1 MNLVVILFSY
11 NFVGQAKLA
20 AEDPE
25 LAFRKLASEILRQ
38 SRYYLNLVFAV
49 SGQSLFLQLS
59 QVVSIGFQL
68 FVGFMHT
75 ERYSQRFL
83 TWIHE
88 PKKFIFGRFGPEF
101 IYIFMV
107 ALMYA

>member
-1 MNLVVILFSY
+1 MNLLVIIFSNDFIGLANQATEEPDVVF
-11 NFVGQAKLA
+11 K
-20 AEDPE
+20 
-25 LAFRKLASEILRQ
+25 KLASEILQQ

-68 FVGFMHT
+68 FVRFMHT

-83 TWIHE
+83 SWIHE
-88 PKKFIFGRFGPEF
+88 PKKFIYGRFGPEF